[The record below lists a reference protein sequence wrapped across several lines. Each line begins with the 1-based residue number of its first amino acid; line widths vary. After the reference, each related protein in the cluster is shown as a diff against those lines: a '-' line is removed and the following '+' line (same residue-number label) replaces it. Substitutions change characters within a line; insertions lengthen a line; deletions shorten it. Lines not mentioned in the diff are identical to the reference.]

1 MAKSDPAGFNHL
13 NSLRQ
18 TAAAI
23 QTRQDALNLALNRLQ
38 GLDAALGGR
47 LKTLCEPILRQSG
60 QYLRTAADTE
70 SAAVSLRSTD
80 PTRFEGVIVGEG
92 GLGPEIGRTSQALV
106 SNQLNRMSVQLA
118 GRGIEPRLIP
128 AVRASLQSVMDGIRQ
143 LPTDVK
149 DSLARLSAALAAM
162 RALLQAAIRQ
172 ALVAGRVAL
181 TAALMAID
189 EALVAIGSRL
199 TSGFF
204 IIPKSVLE
212 QFGSGPEA

>member
-1 MAKSDPAGFNHL
+1 MRPLVDGKLQCLHH
-13 NSLRQ
+13 
-18 TAAAI
+18 
-23 QTRQDALNLALNRLQ
+23 TR
-38 GLDAALGGR
+38 
-47 LKTLCEPILRQSG
+47 
-60 QYLRTAADTE
+60 
-70 SAAVSLRSTD
+70 V
-80 PTRFEGVIVGEG
+80 
-92 GLGPEIGRTSQALV
+92 
-106 SNQLNRMSVQLA
+106 
-118 GRGIEPRLIP
+118 
-128 AVRASLQSVMDGIRQ
+128 DGIRQ

-189 EALVAIGSRL
+189 EALVAIGPRL